1 MKNDMETIVLQ
12 VKEGKLQADFD
23 KHSVETSQ

>member
-12 VKEGKLQADFD
+12 VKEGKLEAEFAKYQ
-23 KHSVETSQ
+23 E